1 MANSLYVRAPTRK
14 LDYSYFKISI
24 KGEQFLKPV
33 LSFIVNRAIL
43 IKLINKPNNY
53 STTTYNPTIFHV
65 KNRGLILQ
73 SSRVFDAVHRTF
85 AGLLQSW
92 KIKIKPVIVLVISSY
107 FSGEKDWKHW
117 IKQILVS
124 KNWYWICHSGIRVV
138 SLKLW
143 LNRNLMTR
151 NGFAESGLM
160 W

>member
-1 MANSLYVRAPTRK
+1 MWAPTRK

-33 LSFIVNRAIL
+33 SSFIVIRAIL

-53 STTTYNPTIFHV
+53 STTTYNITIFHV
-65 KNRGLILQ
+65 KNHHLTLQ
-73 SSRVFDAVHRTF
+73 SSRVFVALHRTF
-85 AGLLQSW
+85 
-92 KIKIKPVIVLVISSY
+92 VSSFKSVKSKSNRLSY
-107 FSGEKDWKHW
+107 WLFRRIFSGEKDRKHW

-124 KNWYWICHSGIRVV
+124 KNWYWICHRGIRVV